1 MIDELY
7 LYSCANDLIKAHAE
21 RKALGP
27 SPLRD
32 RSPLLPKQIMSWYTY
47 SHPWRTGGSA
57 VKLPHSHEG
66 ALREGLGGAIE
77 KEVDGPSPL
86 GFDIA

>member
-27 SPLRD
+27 SPLREAATFPPQAGHVLVD
-32 RSPLLPKQIMSWYTY
+32 LFFI
-47 SHPWRTGGSA
+47 HGGPGGCIKAPRQSA
-57 VKLPHSHEG
+57 GSNLSAHQ
-66 ALREGLGGAIE
+66 
-77 KEVDGPSPL
+77 
-86 GFDIA
+86 